1 MLKGVVNLI
10 IGCGFDLGNYMLV
23 YLGFDKLVFIGL
35 IEVGYIVV
43 KVVVDCLILVI
54 LEFGGKL
61 VNIIFEDVNWEC
73 VLEGV

>member
-43 KVVVDCLILVI
+43 KVAVDCLILVI

>member
-1 MLKGVVNLI
+1 MNLI